1 MVILRHFILYFK
13 RNIYFMIS
21 IITLFI
27 AVVFA
32 GTMFFVNDISNPPSS
47 TTLGSIYLGAY
58 EEDQY
63 ENVINNEINAYLSDA
78 VYEISYQDSIYTI
91 DLSLFEY
98 DNNQT
103 MASLIDNQEN
113 NAFFSISDSNRVTL
127 EDELELI
134 FSTHVFTV
142 INRDDLIDQIIED
155 MGHMTS
161 LKQYQLADFF
171 IEDAYQS
178 VLNQESINNIKS
190 SDVSQIDLLVDQI
203 ILEPHSRYSVLDN
216 LDTLDLTNEQLSIIS
231 TGLLKVLAKSHMNG
245 FMFNTNPVVPVWA
258 SIGYNV
264 RVLKVNQYDFSFFN
278 SFDYTYYVNIE
289 STTSISLTF
298 TLIGVPFVDDYDVE
312 IENKIVIPRSTIYY
326 DNDLLDENTPNIIIN
341 ETDTDTT
348 YLLLIEDGYDG
359 NIYYINRIVTDVF
372 GTTTKY
378 KLYEEQ
384 YDSEAREYDR
394 FIVEKEGI

>member
-1 MVILRHFILYFK
+1 
-13 RNIYFMIS
+13 MIS

-32 GTMFFVNDISNPPSS
+32 TTMFFVNDISNPPSS

-58 EEDQY
+58 EEEQY
-63 ENVINNEINAYLSDA
+63 ENVINNEIDAYLSDA
-78 VYEISYQDSIYTI
+78 VYEISYQDSMYTI
-91 DLSLFEY
+91 DLSVFDY

-103 MASLIDNQEN
+103 MASLVDNQEN
-113 NAFFSISDSNRVTL
+113 KAFFSISDSNRAIL
-127 EDELELI
+127 EDEIELY
-134 FSTHVFTV
+134 FSSRVFSV
-142 INRDDLIDQIIED
+142 INVEDLIDQIIDD

-171 IEDAYQS
+171 IENAYQS
-178 VLNQESINNIKS
+178 VLNQESLNNIKS
-190 SDVSQIDLLVDQI
+190 SDVSNIDLLVDQI
-203 ILEPHSRYSVLDN
+203 VLEPHSRYSILES
-216 LDTLDLTNEQLSIIS
+216 LGTLNLTNDQLSIIS
-231 TGLLKVLAKSHMNG
+231 TGLLKVLAKSNMNG
-245 FMFNTNPVVPVWA
+245 FMFNTNPVVPIWA

-278 SFDYTYYVNIE
+278 SFEYTYYVNIE
-289 STTSISLTF
+289 QTTSISLSF
-298 TLIGVPFVDDYDVE
+298 TLTGVPFVNDYDVE
-312 IENKIVIPRSTIYY
+312 IENKIVIPRSTIYN

-341 ETDTDTT
+341 ETDTETT

-384 YDSEAREYDR
+384 YNPEPRVYER